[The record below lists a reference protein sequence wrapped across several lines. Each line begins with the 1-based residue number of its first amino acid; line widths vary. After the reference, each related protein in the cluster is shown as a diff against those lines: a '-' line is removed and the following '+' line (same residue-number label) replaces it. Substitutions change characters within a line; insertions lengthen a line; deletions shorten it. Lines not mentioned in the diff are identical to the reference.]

1 MNKILKYIVPVAA
14 MLLSTGLTS
23 CLNDLHV
30 TPIDPSVQ
38 TEVEPEQLF
47 NKCYANFA
55 LAGNGG
61 ADGDCDVD
69 GIDGGTSGLY
79 RQYWNSQEL
88 TTDEAICGWGD
99 EGVPTYCYNTYDASH
114 PMLRGYYYRL
124 CVGISYCNQYLMVF
138 NDYNATMS
146 AEVRFLRAFQMYLLM
161 DAFGN
166 VPFTTTISSEAPQQK
181 KRAELFSYIEGEL
194 RAILGEIETDNKQV
208 LEDDMYHKSGD
219 PRYGRVDKAAAW
231 LLLARLYLNAEVY
244 TGTPQWKK
252 AQDYAQLVKDSHY
265 NLNLDGSSKEVTIT
279 EPGTENSFTEIWEF
293 TAYQML
299 FMGDN
304 DHTSAAEEAIFPL
317 ISDGKR
323 TTSWGVSLFLIAST
337 HDGDMRDLPYDSFF
351 EDDAKRAVNGVS
363 GQAWGG
369 NRARPDLVR
378 KFFPMDD
385 APEGLY
391 AYETFSAAMDDRALF
406 DTRGRSFNIEDPGTF
421 KQGYAVAKFNNL
433 TTDGSTTKDATHPD
447 MDVFLMRKAEAYLI
461 LAEAY
466 ARQNEMGLALENI
479 NILRNRAHARPLT
492 KINSLDDILDEWSRE
507 FYFEGHR
514 RTDLIRFGKFGGNS
528 DYIWQWKG
536 GEYNGRNFEAF
547 RNIFAI
553 PSSDI
558 IANKNLHQ
566 NDGYK

>member
-138 NDYNATMS
+138 NDYNTTMS

-208 LEDDMYHKSGD
+208 LEDDEPHRSGD

-244 TGTPQWKK
+244 TGTPQWDK
-252 AQDYAQLVKDSHY
+252 AEKYAQYVVDSKY
-265 NLNLDGSSKEVTIT
+265 KLNKENSFKRDVEIT
-279 EPGTENSFTEIWEF
+279 EPGTDHKSVTDWEF

-304 DHTSAAEEAIFPL
+304 DHTSAADEAIFPL

-337 HDGDMRDLPYDSFF
+337 HDGDMRDLPYDDFF

-447 MDVFLMRKAEAYLI
+447 MDVFLMRKAEGYLI
-461 LAEAY
+461 LAEALE
-466 ARQNEMGLALENI
+466 RQNKPGALEQI
-479 NILRNRAHARPLT
+479 NIIRERAHARPLT